1 MLSDVNLKNDK
12 NSAEYFTIY
21 SQIGQNLQ
29 DYYEETQNTPE
40 FVLNNVKYDY
50 VENANRFGPIQF
62 GWFLG
67 LVSELNSIR

>member
-1 MLSDVNLKNDK
+1 M
-12 NSAEYFTIY
+12 
-21 SQIGQNLQ
+21 Q